1 LTNRIIMKKLLWL
14 VFLFSSVTL
23 QAQNSNEDDSRP
35 GGFKKENLFTGGG
48 LQLSFAN
55 STFVGGISP
64 VFGYSI
70 NKWVDAGIV
79 ANFTYASNNHVIYE
93 DQSGNY
99 YYTDDRLKE
108 IIYGPGAFVKVYP
121 LKFLFVH
128 AQGEMNFI
136 SQKLDP
142 VNGPVQRESHSVPS
156 LLVGAGY
163 AGGREG
169 VGNFFYHISLSFDV
183 LRRPNS
189 PSVETLSSGR
199 VNALPIIRAGIQVPL
214 FSGKRL
220 LNSL

>member
-1 LTNRIIMKKLLWL
+1 MINHITMKKLLLL
-14 VFLFSSVTL
+14 VSLFAFTYVK
-23 QAQNSNEDDSRP
+23 AQDEADDNYRR

-48 LQLSFAN
+48 LQLLFDN
-55 STFVGGISP
+55 GIFVGGVSP

-93 DQSGNY
+93 DQNGNY
-99 YYTDDRLKE
+99 LYTDDRLKR
-108 IIYGPGAFVKVYP
+108 IVYGPGAFVKVYP

-142 VNGPVQRESHSVPS
+142 VIGPVERKKYNVPS
-156 LLVGAGY
+156 LLVGVGY
-163 AGGREG
+163 AGGRQG

-189 PSVETLSSGR
+189 PYVETLASGR

-214 FSGKRL
+214 FSGKNL
-220 LNSL
+220 FN